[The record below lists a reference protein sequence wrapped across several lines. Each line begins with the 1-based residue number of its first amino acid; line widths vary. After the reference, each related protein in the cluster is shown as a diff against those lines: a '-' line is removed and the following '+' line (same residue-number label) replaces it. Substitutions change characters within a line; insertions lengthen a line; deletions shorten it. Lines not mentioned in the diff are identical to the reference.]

1 MNMSKVLSGDALSG
15 FKRWQVPDVTG
26 GDERDFAAGNNKY
39 LTAVQL
45 ERIQKQAYDE
55 AYARGLREGTAAGQ
69 AKVRE
74 QAGIFAGLANSLQ
87 EPLKQT
93 DERIENEIV
102 QMCLAIARQII
113 RREIT
118 LDPGHIVSV
127 IREALAALPASS
139 QKIRISL
146 HPDDAVLVRK
156 LMAELNE
163 DASWSVIDDITLS
176 RGGCKVVTETSRIDA
191 SLEARIAMIASKI
204 LVDERSNDKSE

>member
-1 MNMSKVLSGDALSG
+1 MSKVLSGDALAG
-15 FKRWQVPDVTG
+15 FKRWQVPDVAVG
-26 GDERDFAAGNNKY
+26 GERDFASGNNKY

-74 QAGIFAGLANSLQ
+74 QARIFAGLANSL
-87 EPLKQT
+87 EDPLKRT
-93 DERIENEIV
+93 DETIENEII

-118 LDPGHIVSV
+118 LDPGHIISV
-127 IREALAALPASS
+127 IREALAALPVAS

-146 HPDDAVLVRK
+146 HPEDAVLVRK
-156 LMAELNE
+156 LMAELSE
-163 DASWSVIDDITLS
+163 EISWSVIDDITLS

-191 SLEARIAMIASKI
+191 SLEARIAMIASRI
-204 LVDERSNDKSE
+204 LVGERSNDEPEE